1 MKRQDFRS
9 VFERWLLWV
18 LVTGITW
25 PASVFLTVLLIEY
38 SPLKP
43 RPGRKIALDI
53 LLGNLL
59 IAAAQ
64 LLILRPDVKGIGS
77 WLGFSLIGWCAGN
90 ALTLAAG
97 QASSLPW
104 VLIVG
109 AAFGG
114 GVFGWIQGLG
124 LEDKPSL
131 GWVVQSAVSW
141 IAV

>member
-38 SPLKP
+38 SPFEAST
-43 RPGRKIALDI
+43 GSEIALDI
-53 LLGNLL
+53 LLGSLL

-90 ALTLAAG
+90 ALISCG
-97 QASSLPW
+97 RP
-104 VLIVG
+104 
-109 AAFGG
+109 
-114 GVFGWIQGLG
+114 GVQPALG
-124 LEDKPSL
+124 LDCRRCFWWGCFWMDPRA
-131 GWVVQSAVSW
+131 GVGG
-141 IAV
+141 